1 MTWWAWTLLWIVL
14 VAGAALVIYLAVR
27 KLLRQGAALVRELG
41 DAADM
46 LAEVTRALEAR
57 PGEESAA
64 EPVAA
69 PRRHRSA
76 RSSSTRGSSSRRRQ
90 GAASQDV
97 R

>member
-27 KLLRQGAALVRELG
+27 RLLRQGAALVRELG

-57 PGEESAA
+57 PGEIAA
-64 EPVAA
+64 AGPVAA
-69 PRRHRSA
+69 SHRRRSA